1 MKVQKEKISIGDDDQ
16 EGTVIDDCDPGL
28 FDDQIHSDEFAS
40 IECEGSVLDVGSVDP
55 RDSREIDSTV
65 TTRIPVS
72 SDELERIGEQISSHL
87 TKNERALLE
96 SCVNDAAF
104 QRIDG
109 KIKWEEIEGKFTQ
122 MADNVNFYCRSRKRL
137 RSSSKSFK
145 EVAKK
150 RVEISTARIELSTPP
165 PILTSQ
171 ASDEPQQITSSIA
184 VLEIPPITSH
194 ININTVVQVA
204 PSSTRTKR
212 TDNLDELERLF
223 VQDFGKKCLTFNQTV
238 DSGKLLNGYLR
249 QFPSFFRDALTLKN
263 CWINY
268 RKSASFKNF
277 LINK

>member
-1 MKVQKEKISIGDDDQ
+1 LKVQKEKISIGDDDQ

-28 FDDQIHSDEFAS
+28 FEGQIHSDEFAPN
-40 IECEGSVLDVGSVDP
+40 ECEGSVLDVGSVDHL
-55 RDSREIDSTV
+55 DSRVIEATV

-72 SDELERIGEQISSHL
+72 SDALERIGEHISSHL
-87 TKNERALLE
+87 TKKERALLE
-96 SCVNDAAF
+96 SCVDDAAF
-104 QRIDG
+104 HRIDG
-109 KIKWEEIEGKFTQ
+109 KIKWEEIEEKFTQ
-122 MADNVNFYCRSRKRL
+122 MADNVNVYCRSRKRL

-150 RVEISTARIELSTPP
+150 RVEISAARIELSTPL
-165 PILTSQ
+165 ILTSE
-171 ASDEPQQITSSIA
+171 ASDEPQQITSSFA

-194 ININTVVQVA
+194 INLNTVAQVA
-204 PSSTRTKR
+204 PTSTRTKR

-223 VQDFGKKCLTFNQTV
+223 VQDFGKKCLTFKQTV
-238 DSGKLLNGYLR
+238 DSGKLLDGYLR
-249 QFPSFFRDALTLKN
+249 HFPSFFRDALTLKN

>member
-1 MKVQKEKISIGDDDQ
+1 MKVQKEKISIGDDDR
-16 EGTVIDDCDPGL
+16 EGTVIDYCDPGL
-28 FDDQIHSDEFAS
+28 FDDQIHSDEIAS
-40 IECEGSVLDVGSVDP
+40 IECEESVLDEGSVDHL
-55 RDSREIDSTV
+55 DSREIEATV
-65 TTRIPVS
+65 TTCIPVS
-72 SDELERIGEQISSHL
+72 SDDLERIGEQISSHL

-96 SCVNDAAF
+96 RCVNDAAL

-122 MADNVNFYCRSRKRL
+122 MADNVNVYCRSRKRL
-137 RSSSKSFK
+137 SSSSKSFK

-165 PILTSQ
+165 PILILK
-171 ASDEPQQITSSIA
+171 ASDEPQQTTSSIA

-194 ININTVVQVA
+194 ININTVAQVA
-204 PSSTRTKR
+204 PTSTRTKR

-249 QFPSFFRDALTLKN
+249 HFPSFFRDALTLKN